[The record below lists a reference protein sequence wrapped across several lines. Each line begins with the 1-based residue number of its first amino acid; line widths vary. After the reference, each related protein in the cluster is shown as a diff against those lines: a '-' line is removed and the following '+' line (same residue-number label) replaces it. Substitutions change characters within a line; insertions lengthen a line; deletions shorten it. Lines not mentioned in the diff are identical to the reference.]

1 MSLYQVLSNN
11 FEMSELYTCPTNMS
25 KILEPRPIIGSYFLV
40 TGVLLILIYLPCF
53 IVIIRSKCRTPSY
66 KLMLLL
72 GVFDIMSL
80 LIDSVATGILAIMGA
95 SFCNYPLFVF
105 ILGALGMGSWIGC
118 CAVCILLAVDR
129 CVEINAHF
137 PLAFLFHRHVF
148 KLVILSICALWVYAV
163 FFTNPVLFTAHYVS
177 WFFDP
182 NLGKE
187 PSYYHNMLHTT
198 NNLMVSAST
207 PLYIYLCYH
216 LIYKFGYST
225 SMWLYRSKQQIV
237 IQAIIFCFF
246 HAVSAYIYVY
256 MQFFHS
262 PPWLILL
269 GQLTWQWSNG
279 CVCMAYWT
287 LNRTIRNS
295 AILMMLSKET
305 RQKYGLHMGI
315 DEQIA
320 AERQEGTESVPNV
333 SPGAANSAKVA
344 PFMAEW

>member
-11 FEMSELYTCPTNMS
+11 FEMSELYTCPANMS

-40 TGVLLILIYLPCF
+40 TGTLLIVIYLPCF

-72 GVFDIMSL
+72 GIFDIMSL

-95 SFCNYPLFVF
+95 SFCNYPLPVF
-105 ILGALGMGSWIGC
+105 TLGALAMGSWIGC
-118 CAVCILLAVDR
+118 CV
-129 CVEINAHF
+129 
-137 PLAFLFHRHVF
+137 
-148 KLVILSICALWVYAV
+148 
-163 FFTNPVLFTAHYVS
+163 
-177 WFFDP
+177 
-182 NLGKE
+182 

-237 IQAIIFCFF
+237 IQAIILCFF

-256 MQFFHS
+256 MQFFPS
-262 PPWLILL
+262 PPWLILI

-279 CVCMAYWT
+279 CVCFAYWT

-295 AILMMLSKET
+295 AILMMFSKET